1 MWEIWNRIHCILH
14 SLSPEF
20 VSSNDYRGFSRE
32 KMAIK
37 YVNVFSIAVNRV
49 ATFKELDA
57 ELVRHTGFLSLV

>member
-1 MWEIWNRIHCILH
+1 MTIA
-14 SLSPEF
+14 
-20 VSSNDYRGFSRE
+20 GFPKK